1 MRPFSLT
8 CWTSVRP
15 ATGRSERSP
24 RIERANLSPHGAL
37 TSKSHAPGEQAR
49 LSPCFFPRSARP
61 YTPSAIATHAFGQA
75 GLSTRLRH
83 LNMPFRCAS
92 LPAQAPT
99 QCGTPRASPDA
110 VSAPRHARRAPRR
123 PRSQKHSPVHKRL
136 LFDCGQLLRIVVTN
150 SARAPRRRGAL
161 TRPNAA
167 RSSQHARCVPA
178 RTAAPANSTQRHQQT
193 RRTTCQSPS
202 ALPPSERQ

>member
-75 GLSTRLRH
+75 GLSTRLYK

-92 LPAQAPT
+92 IPAQAPT
-99 QCGTPRASPDA
+99 QCPYIAMRA
-110 VSAPRHARRAPRR
+110 ARRAPRR

-136 LFDCGQLLRIVVTN
+136 LFDCGQLLRIVV
-150 SARAPRRRGAL
+150 
-161 TRPNAA
+161 PNAA

-178 RTAAPANSTQRHQQT
+178 RTAVPANSTQRHQQT
-193 RRTTCQSPS
+193 RRTTCQNPS